1 MAHSLQT
8 IPRFDDIV
16 FEIRNKDYG
25 AYILRKSY
33 NRTVLIALM
42 FGIMLVSTAIIV
54 PYLNAKVL
62 GTSVTDSERKVE
74 IKMQNLDQPT
84 EKVAPP
90 PELPPP
96 ADLVQQVK
104 YVPPVVVDSISAEEN
119 VQLMTADQ
127 AQTEVTN
134 KDVLE
139 IVPEAKPE
147 IQEAESEPAPFI
159 VVEEMPIPQGGLEGL
174 LRFIAENTRYPEVAR
189 ENNIEGKVFVKFC
202 VTSKGGVDQV
212 SISKGVDPELDAEAM
227 RVVRM
232 LPTFKPGKQGGRAV
246 PVWYTVPI
254 IFQIKQ

>member
-1 MAHSLQT
+1 MAHELQT
-8 IPRFDDIV
+8 IPGFDDIV

-33 NRTVLIALM
+33 NRNVLISLM
-42 FGIMLVSTAIIV
+42 FGIILVSTAIIV

-62 GTSVTDSERKVE
+62 HTRVDESERKVE

-96 ADLVQQVK
+96 ADMVQQVK
-104 YVPPVVVDSISAEEN
+104 YVPPVVVDSVNAEET

-127 AQTEVTN
+127 AQAEVTN
-134 KDVLE
+134 KEVLE

-147 IQEAESEPAPFI
+147 IQEVESEPAPFI
-159 VVEEMPIPQGGLEGL
+159 VVEEMPMPLGGIEGL
-174 LRFIAENTRYPEVAR
+174 MKFIAENTKYPEVAR

-227 RVVRM
+227 RVVRL

>member
-1 MAHSLQT
+1 MAHELQT
-8 IPRFDDIV
+8 IPGFDDIV

-33 NRTVLIALM
+33 NRNVLISLM
-42 FGIMLVSTAIIV
+42 FGIILVSTAIIV

-62 GTSVTDSERKVE
+62 ENRVNESERKVE

-96 ADLVQQVK
+96 ADMVQQVK
-104 YVPPVVVDSISAEEN
+104 YVPPVVVDSVNAEEN

-127 AQTEVTN
+127 AQAEVTN
-134 KDVLE
+134 KEVLE

-147 IQEAESEPAPFI
+147 ILEVESEPAPFI
-159 VVEEMPIPQGGLEGL
+159 VVEEMPMPLGGIEGL
-174 LRFIAENTRYPEVAR
+174 MKFIAENTKYPEVAR

-227 RVVRM
+227 RVVRL

-246 PVWYTVPI
+246 PVWYSVPI